1 MTKIEILQKN
11 VDAAYDVADGNV
23 RKLLDALFGERDIR
37 EIVGSYE
44 DACRYNG
51 KKPHDRSKLLD
62 AGVTLKQIAGIELEE
77 ITLALNKGLPSN
89 IYNGEARWCPVFACN
104 GSPSGFAFYYS
115 YCADSYAYAGGGA
128 RLSYH
133 EETISNYSG
142 TKFEKL
148 WQEYL
153 S

>member
-1 MTKIEILQKN
+1 MTKIEILQEN
-11 VDAAYDVADGNV
+11 IDAAYKVAEGNTKEV
-23 RKLLDALFGERDIR
+23 LDALFGERNII

-51 KKPHDRSKLLD
+51 KKPHDRSNLLD
-62 AGVTLKQIAGIELEE
+62 AGLTLKKIAGIELEE
-77 ITLALNKGLPSN
+77 ITLALNKGIPTN
-89 IYNGEARWCPVFACN
+89 IYNGEARWYPVFACN
-104 GSPSGFAFYYS
+104 GSPSGFAFDFSDYDYS
-115 YCADSYAYAGGGA
+115 YATAGSGA

-133 EETISNYSG
+133 EETISDYSG